1 MNINIQKVISMDGQ
15 NWLVQ
20 VPINDLMALMN
31 MKQEFDRISA
41 ENTQLRREMEGLRR
55 VQSETMELVGDL
67 RRLYK
72 QLA

>member
-1 MNINIQKVISMDGQ
+1 MDGQ

>member
-1 MNINIQKVISMDGQ
+1 MDGQ
-15 NWLVQ
+15 NWMVQ

-31 MKQEFDRISA
+31 MKQEFDRMNA
-41 ENTQLRREMEGLRR
+41 ENNQLRREMEGLRR

-67 RRLYK
+67 RRLCK